1 MPASYRHS
9 RGPHRAPDLLL
20 KDLKKQLKEEDVAP
34 LRVDLVR
41 GRASVVAQP
50 VKNLPA
56 NAGDS
61 GSIPGWGSRTR
72 LSN

>member
-9 RGPHRAPDLLL
+9 RGPHRAPDFLL
-20 KDLKKQLKEEDVAP
+20 KDLKKQLKEEDVVP
-34 LRVDLVR
+34 LRVDLAR

-56 NAGDS
+56 DAGDS
-61 GSIPGWGSRTR
+61 GSIPGWGRRTR
-72 LSN
+72 ISN